1 MVRKLSKNGLKMVLK
16 WFKEWSKN
24 CPKRSKW
31 YENGLKMV
39 QHMVQRY
46 KNGPKSKMVQK
57 LCSNGVRMV
66 RNGLCFENG

>member
-1 MVRKLSKNGLKMVLK
+1 MVLKWFKYGPKIVQKWSKNGLK

-46 KNGPKSKMVQK
+46 KNGPK
-57 LCSNGVRMV
+57 
-66 RNGLCFENG
+66 

>member
-39 QHMVQRY
+39 QHMVQELS
-46 KNGPKSKMVQK
+46 KKVQKWSKMVQK
-57 LCSNGVRMV
+57 
-66 RNGLCFENG
+66 